1 MKDFLNIM
9 IVVNPFRITQAFIQ
23 IFIIKN
29 ERKIGL
35 LLFNFNKVIF
45 LVIVIRIKIISK
57 IYIVFFTYI
66 LLQAQFFMR
75 LLCQVSGGRNDK
87 ISRRCT
93 LHWEI

>member
-9 IVVNPFRITQAFIQ
+9 IVVNPFRITQAFIR

-45 LVIVIRIKIISK
+45 LVILIRIKIISK
-57 IYIVFFTYI
+57 IYIGSVSYI
-66 LLQAQFFMR
+66 YFASSTIFHAL
-75 LLCQVSGGRNDK
+75 
-87 ISRRCT
+87 T
-93 LHWEI
+93 LPGFRGKER